1 MSGRKSLHNEVIPT
15 SLFDFDTK
23 TKTFVGYFS
32 NLWQRHGHTFNT
44 LITLRNEKTGGE
56 VVFEVTQVIN
66 TRDGNWKLMR
76 FESKSK
82 EHPDLKLTI
91 INE

>member
-1 MSGRKSLHNEVIPT
+1 MSGRKALHNEVIPAT
-15 SLFDFDTK
+15 LFTYDAK

-44 LITLRNEKTGGE
+44 LVTIRNEKTHGE
-56 VVFEVTQVIN
+56 VVFEVVQVVQGQ
-66 TRDGNWKLMR
+66 RDWKLMR
-76 FESKSK
+76 FESQSK
-82 EHPDLKLTI
+82 AHLDLKLTI